1 MNLRKLLANDRWI
14 PLTFCAGLAV
24 VVAVNG
30 TMVAIGLSTWPGVT
44 ARDHYRKGLDYNRHL
59 DVLEEERRLGWR
71 AVSSLERA
79 GDHAAL
85 AVEVADASGKPL
97 AEATVTARL
106 LRPTHEGMD
115 RTVALEGLGAGHWGA
130 MVKDLSAG
138 QWDLEIDIR
147 SGGQRYRTRERM
159 HLPRQ

>member
-1 MNLRKLLANDRWI
+1 MNLRKLVANDRWI

-30 TMVAIGLSTWPGVT
+30 AMVAVGLSTWPGVT
-44 ARDHYRKGLDYNRHL
+44 AQNHYRKGLDYNRHL
-59 DVLEEERRLGWR
+59 DVLKEERQLGWR

-79 GDHAAL
+79 EGGAAL
-85 AVEVADASGKPL
+85 AVEVADASGRPL
-97 AEATVTARL
+97 AEAAVAARL

-115 RTVALEGLGAGHWGA
+115 RTVALVGMGAGHWGA
-130 MVKDLSAG
+130 LVEDLAAG

-159 HLPRQ
+159 YLPRQ